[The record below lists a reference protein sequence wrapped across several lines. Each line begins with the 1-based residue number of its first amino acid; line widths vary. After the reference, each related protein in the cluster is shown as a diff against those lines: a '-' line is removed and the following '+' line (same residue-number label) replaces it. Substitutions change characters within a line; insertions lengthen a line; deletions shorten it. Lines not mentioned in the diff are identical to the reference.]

1 MVDIGRKSSDVSK
14 LRERVRLLTKEL
26 DDIEHRHEEGVKT
39 LREALVVLSGMV
51 PKEQTPSVGKAFE
64 TFRKKASTK
73 KMDYEAFEESL
84 ENLKS
89 AIVAEPTDYGPGASE
104 EAKETAQAKASRH
117 VSLALLHGLR
127 LGDETFD
134 PRLDKAIDKIGS
146 FVASGAVRPA
156 MALLADLLDD
166 FRIALNSRLQSAR
179 TGP

>member
-146 FVASGAVRPA
+146 FVAFRCRAPCHGVAGRP
-156 MALLADLLDD
+156 
-166 FRIALNSRLQSAR
+166 F
-179 TGP
+179 G